1 MLISHRGRRKTNQ
14 GEFFARHERP
24 LLGRVALAAARAG
37 ERAARA
43 AAAQEDAHRHVAV
56 DAQRH
61 GGRKGAG
68 GRSPQPGDG
77 RAPLVAAGARVG
89 ERGQPAAARR
99 AVALDAA
106 VVVHDGLSFA
116 EHVLAARPRVAEERS
131 LVALVS
137 SMADYRSEG
146 EYDQTELARAGQHSN
161 STVLLLERRSDTPRV
176 GELHRKADDRV
187 VSKKIEFKGMGERD
201 QLQLERE
208 VSCLKRCHH
217 AHIVTYHGAFA
228 AEGTLHII
236 TEYCGGGS
244 LADRIKTHQA
254 DGAPFASARVATW
267 LRQLVGALSHVHALG
282 LLHRDVKSSNVFLTA
297 AGTRADGGSQT
308 ARGEPASSPRHVR
321 RPPLRPSP
329 YRHDQARRLWAGR
342 QAGWGRPLLRR

>member
-1 MLISHRGRRKTNQ
+1 MLNVLFSDASRSPPPGPVSERR
-14 GEFFARHERP
+14 ARRP
-24 LLGRVALAAARAG
+24 PRRTHIGTSQSTHNGTAVAKALAAEAHNPATG
-37 ERAARA
+37 AHLSSQLERASGGGGSRLLP
-43 AAAQEDAHRHVAV
+43 DAPW
-56 DAQRH
+56 
-61 GGRKGAG
+61 
-68 GRSPQPGDG
+68 RST
-77 RAPLVAAGARVG
+77 
-89 ERGQPAAARR
+89 RR
-99 AVALDAA
+99 RWSI
-106 VVVHDGLSFA
+106 HDGLSFA

-201 QLQLERE
+201 QQQLERE

-297 AGTRADGGSQT
+297 AGTRARRRRLTHPS
-308 ARGEPASSPRHVR
+308 GELASSPQHAR
-321 RPPLRPSP
+321 RPPPFP
-329 YRHDQARRLWAGR
+329 TQA
-342 QAGWGRPLLRR
+342 

>member
-1 MLISHRGRRKTNQ
+1 MLNVLFSDASRSPPPGPVSERR
-14 GEFFARHERP
+14 ARRP
-24 LLGRVALAAARAG
+24 PRRTHIGTSQSTHNGTAVAKALAAEAHNPATG
-37 ERAARA
+37 AHLSSQLERASGGGGSRLLP
-43 AAAQEDAHRHVAV
+43 DAPW
-56 DAQRH
+56 
-61 GGRKGAG
+61 
-68 GRSPQPGDG
+68 RST
-77 RAPLVAAGARVG
+77 
-89 ERGQPAAARR
+89 RR
-99 AVALDAA
+99 RWSI
-106 VVVHDGLSFA
+106 HDGLSFA

-244 LADRIKTHQA
+244 NWVTPQTPHLTRHIPPYHRYCGGGSLADRIKTHQA

-267 LRQLVGALSHVHALG
+267 LRQLVSALSHVHALG

-297 AGTRADGGSQT
+297 AGTRAPT
-308 ARGEPASSPRHVR
+308 AAHKPRGELASSPQPDAP
-321 RPPLRPSP
+321 RPCPM
-329 YRHDQARRLWAGR
+329 QA
-342 QAGWGRPLLRR
+342 

>member
-1 MLISHRGRRKTNQ
+1 MVYRGNSYTLSSMVARFIPMITARRHPVWRKIPRRH
-14 GEFFARHERP
+14 ARRP
-24 LLGRVALAAARAG
+24 LLGRPRSPPPGPVS
-37 ERAARA
+37 EQRA
-43 AAAQEDAHRHVAV
+43 AAQKNASARRSR
-56 DAQRH
+56 AQR
-61 GGRKGAG
+61 GGRQRWPPTHNPATGAHLSSQLERASGAGAAGCCPTRRGARRGGG
-68 GRSPQPGDG
+68 GRSTTGCRSPSTCW
-77 RAPLVAAGARVG
+77 RRVG
-89 ERGQPAAARR
+89 
-99 AVALDAA
+99 
-106 VVVHDGLSFA
+106 
-116 EHVLAARPRVAEERS
+116 VAEERS

-201 QLQLERE
+201 QQQLERE

-244 LADRIKTHQA
+244 LADRIKTHRA
-254 DGAPFASARVATW
+254 DGAPFASAR
-267 LRQLVGALSHVHALG
+267 
-282 LLHRDVKSSNVFLTA
+282 RDVAPPARRRALARPRPRPPPPRRQELKRLPHRRRYARRRRLTHRE
-297 AGTRADGGSQT
+297 GN
-308 ARGEPASSPRHVR
+308 SPRPPSTSDAP
-321 RPPLRPSP
+321 RPCPM
-329 YRHDQARRLWAGR
+329 QA
-342 QAGWGRPLLRR
+342 

>member
-1 MLISHRGRRKTNQ
+1 MLNVLFSDASRSPPPGPVSERR
-14 GEFFARHERP
+14 ARRP
-24 LLGRVALAAARAG
+24 PRRTHIGTSQSTHNGTAVAKALAAEAHNPATG
-37 ERAARA
+37 AHLSSQLERASGGGGSRLLP
-43 AAAQEDAHRHVAV
+43 DAPW
-56 DAQRH
+56 
-61 GGRKGAG
+61 
-68 GRSPQPGDG
+68 RST
-77 RAPLVAAGARVG
+77 
-89 ERGQPAAARR
+89 RR
-99 AVALDAA
+99 RWSI
-106 VVVHDGLSFA
+106 HDGLSFA

-228 AEGTLHII
+228 AEGTPW
-236 TEYCGGGS
+236 CGTSAGDVDFECGERS
-244 LADRIKTHQA
+244 LK
-254 DGAPFASARVATW
+254 
-267 LRQLVGALSHVHALG
+267 
-282 LLHRDVKSSNVFLTA
+282 LTV
-297 AGTRADGGSQT
+297 R
-308 ARGEPASSPRHVR
+308 ARGAADAAREFRLWVDELAHAIVPEQCAWRVTK
-321 RPPLRPSP
+321 
-329 YRHDQARRLWAGR
+329 ARRLVVSLRKADR
-342 QAGWGRPLLRR
+342 YRPWGKLRMR

>member
-1 MLISHRGRRKTNQ
+1 MLNVLFSDASRSPPPGPVSERR
-14 GEFFARHERP
+14 ARRP
-24 LLGRVALAAARAG
+24 PRRTHIGTSQSTHNGTAVAKALAAEAHNPATG
-37 ERAARA
+37 AHLSSQLERASGGGGSRLLP
-43 AAAQEDAHRHVAV
+43 DAPW
-56 DAQRH
+56 
-61 GGRKGAG
+61 
-68 GRSPQPGDG
+68 RST
-77 RAPLVAAGARVG
+77 
-89 ERGQPAAARR
+89 RR
-99 AVALDAA
+99 RWSI
-106 VVVHDGLSFA
+106 HDGLSFA

-201 QLQLERE
+201 QQQLERE

-297 AGTRADGGSQT
+297 AGTRARRRRLT
-308 ARGEPASSPRHVR
+308 NPREGNYH
-321 RPPLRPSP
+321 RPPSTPDAPRPAPPP

-342 QAGWGRPLLRR
+342 QARWCRPLLRR